1 MRKILTFSL
10 TLLILPIFLV
20 NPGVVRA
27 VSNLGPWQIEN
38 TLNGP
43 LFYHDSI
50 AIQNFLYTFGGSN
63 GVDHLSTIE
72 RAQIQTNGVL
82 SKWQVL
88 PPLTISRQHAAVAA
102 SDSYIYVSG
111 GEEFPYGGAVD
122 SIESA
127 KINVDGSFGTWNIV
141 SHMPSPREH
150 HRMVSAHGFLY
161 IIGGF
166 NSDISGSADVERSK
180 INIDGTLGPWVPVSP
195 MVIPRVTHYSVSYN
209 DYIYSLGGE
218 AVSDFQNLTSVER
231 AKIKSDGSL
240 ENWELE
246 NSFAQPRGFLGAALV
261 DSFIYVAGG
270 SGPCSLNTVERVP
283 INPDGTLGQWEYQ
296 NSMISDRK
304 GMTLA
309 AAQGH
314 LYAIGGGQECSGSIV
329 YDTVESAAL
338 PVIPPPP
345 PPPPPGPNPVVVI
358 PGFGGSFS
366 TKEFVL
372 HQDSTDY
379 HDWVM
384 LPAIAPNIYNPILN
398 AMQTSFYLQNH
409 KVFYFPYDFTKSI
422 SITANWLNDFL
433 QNEVIANNPAG
444 TKVNIV
450 GHSMGGL
457 VARYCFEKIT
467 GCKDKIGQ
475 IVTAGTP
482 HQGAVDDYFFW
493 EGADFKDLDPLTK
506 YGGKLLLHL
515 DGFPKWNEVQII
527 QENIVGAKD
536 FLPVF
541 DYITGKPYS
550 SLSTVGQNP
559 ILKTDLPWS
568 TDFGSR
574 TLALSGNKPN
584 STSQQLSVS
593 PANKKES
600 DNGFWIDGNPKVVG
614 WGMGDGTVLASS
626 ANVPGATNNSYNV
639 NHADYLNTYE
649 PIRDI
654 LQFLGLSP
662 IGPFSATGTTSTL
675 LIYSDGPLLKISSK
689 LSTGESLSQPD
700 GNVLFIN
707 NVLKPIRRQ
716 ISVSSPVGGNFIING
731 WYSDNQNNDVSA
743 APINVSL
750 FPGEKKTV
758 ILQFN

>member
-20 NPGVVRA
+20 NPGIVRA

-38 TLNGP
+38 SMKSP
-43 LFYHDSI
+43 RFYHSSV
-50 AIQNFLYTFGGSN
+50 TFANHIYLLGGSN
-63 GVDHLSTIE
+63 GIDHLSSVEMSSVNNDGSLT
-72 RAQIQTNGVL
+72 
-82 SKWQVL
+82 SWQL
-88 PPLTISRQHAAVAA
+88 MEPMQFKRMHPAATV
-102 SDSYIYVSG
+102 YNNFLYVSG
-111 GEEFPYGGAVD
+111 GEVNPGGGPVASVERTTVKPD
-122 SIESA
+122 FSL
-127 KINVDGSFGTWNIV
+127 DTWSPV
-141 SHMPSPREH
+141 TDMPKPREH
-150 HRMVSAHGFLY
+150 HTMFATHGYLYVLGGYTGLEPVAQDILRAPILNDGSLGSWQSLSFLQ
-161 IIGGF
+161 
-166 NSDISGSADVERSK
+166 
-180 INIDGTLGPWVPVSP
+180 
-195 MVIPRVTHYSVSYN
+195 IPRADFITIIDNSNIYSMGGNTFPIAPVKSAEFATLDNNNNLSTWSFTSSMNQQRSYFGSSN
-209 DYIYSLGGE
+209 VDSYIYS
-218 AVSDFQNLTSVER
+218 
-231 AKIKSDGSL
+231 
-240 ENWELE
+240 
-246 NSFAQPRGFLGAALV
+246 
-261 DSFIYVAGG
+261 AGG
-270 SGPCSLNTVERVP
+270 SGPCSLNTVERAP

-345 PPPPPGPNPVVVI
+345 PPPLPGPNPVVVI

-384 LPAIAPNIYNPILN
+384 LPAVAPDIYNPILN

-649 PIRDI
+649 PVRDI
-654 LQFLGLSP
+654 LQFIGLSP
-662 IGPFSATGTTSTL
+662 IGPFNATGTTSTL

-689 LSTGESLSQPD
+689 LNTGESLSQPD
-700 GNVLFIN
+700 GNVLFVN
-707 NVLKPIRRQ
+707 NVLRPNKRQ
-716 ISVSSPVGGNFIING
+716 INVSSLVGGNFVING
-731 WYSDNQNNDVSA
+731 WYSDNKNNDVSA
-743 APINVSL
+743 VPIIVSL
-750 FPGEKKTV
+750 FPGEMKTV